1 MVPPM
6 HQNVSPYLTAAEVAA
21 LLRVDPQ
28 TVRRWCATGELP
40 SVRAGRVIRIRRE
53 DVDRFVR
60 S

>member
-1 MVPPM
+1 MVRAM
-6 HQNVSPYLTAAEVAA
+6 YQDSSPYLTAAEVAA
-21 LLRVDPQ
+21 MLRVDPQ
-28 TVRRWCATGELP
+28 TVRRWCANGELP